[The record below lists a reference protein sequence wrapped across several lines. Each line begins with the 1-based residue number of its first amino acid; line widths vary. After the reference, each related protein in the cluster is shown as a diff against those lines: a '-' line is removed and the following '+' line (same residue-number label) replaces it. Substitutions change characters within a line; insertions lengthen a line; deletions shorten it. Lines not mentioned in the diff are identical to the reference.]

1 MFSSMKATGRRLAI
15 AALAA
20 SLLGCAT
27 GGDFRQLTGQ
37 DVARVK
43 VGMTSEEVRSTLGEP
58 SVGRDRT
65 GRTTYTYRF
74 QDQALVPPFRLL
86 FVFID
91 PASGKVVNISSGTD
105 PSRDVSAN

>member
-1 MFSSMKATGRRLAI
+1 MFSSMKLMTRRLAV

-27 GGDFRQLTGQ
+27 GGNFRQLTGQ
-37 DVARVK
+37 DVAKVK
-43 VGMTSEEVRSTLGEP
+43 VGMTSEEVRNALGEP
-58 SVGRDRT
+58 RVGRDRL

-74 QDQALVPPFRLL
+74 EDLALVPPFREL

-105 PSRDVSAN
+105 PSRDISAN

>member
-1 MFSSMKATGRRLAI
+1 MFSSMKVMARRLAV

-27 GGDFRQLTGQ
+27 DGNFRQLTGQ

-43 VGMTSEEVRSTLGEP
+43 VGMTSEEVRQALGDP
-58 SVGRDRT
+58 RVGSDRL

-74 QDQALVPPFRLL
+74 QDLALMPPFRELY
-86 FVFID
+86 VFID
-91 PASGKVVNISSGTD
+91 PASGKVVGVSSGAD
-105 PSRDVSAN
+105 PSRDVSGN